1 MSKHK
6 VLASIFYLALT
17 FMFPVFFVSSNVNA
31 GMVTGSGGGSASSF
45 RPSGGGSGGS
55 INPHASW
62 VYYKILDT
70 SKPAYI
76 YNSYLGNNKSEAASI
91 TISDCGQYGGFYV
104 LQAMNTGPSGTLY
117 YRSMGGATTVGN
129 VLASYNAYYIQPEG
143 GLESWSYMNQSPK
156 KGVYTGSY
164 SNAQPFIYNDGSC
177 NSYGNSQYWTCYMPG
192 SAGSGWPANVEWMP
206 KWSTIKEIFKSN
218 NGNSKKCTIGGTTYN
233 DCFGSGSPL
242 AYFCYGNDPSKT
254 FTLSYNANGGSG
266 APSASSCDT
275 TDSSCNVTVKSGTP
289 TRSGYRFTGWN
300 DRADGT
306 GTARSA
312 GGGITLSG
320 DKTIYAQWA
329 LVQTA
334 TFTHD
339 TISASSTEASKSGD
353 TFSGD
358 GKSTSYKIT
367 VSYKIK
373 RTNDAPS
380 SATSSYAYNAANND
394 NDSNY
399 PGDSATKSSTGGLTK
414 DGVKTVPVDYT
425 IEVANGSTATK
436 CFFLRYDSSVTYV
449 GGSRESGNFAGKT
462 KKCFSVYNPAKND
475 THFTGSI
482 SATGSSGLTLVDNST
497 ATTATGNGLRND
509 FSITPGYTI
518 TRLAT
523 DGNPAS
529 ASSNYA
535 YAAASNNND
544 SNYPGTSATKSSTG
558 GLAKGTSASASNVS
572 ATTFTLDIGA
582 SAITRCFYLRYDA
595 NVTYYDAVRDDD
607 SADFNGKT
615 KKCFTITNPTVYYTA
630 TFGNASSSGTLDSHT
645 QLTRTSSN
653 TVGVID
659 HTTRKTNQTD
669 AYENGR
675 FDDSAYPSSSDYTA
689 TFTHT
694 VSRTDTKPSD
704 TVNNVYATSAQTYW
718 QVQYSLN
725 GGSWTNYAKTNDNN
739 GNSATVN
746 GTDSL
751 TDSATKTITVHPK
764 WTMNASNAGQYV
776 YYCQRLAYRT
786 TSKYKT
792 ESDGSGYKTTF
803 VGVDNGGYGDY
814 AYSTSA
820 CVTLRNP
827 LWTEAQK
834 GSNRVH
840 NISITGAT
848 TGINPT
854 GARLRSASNTT
865 AYETTAVNTSFAFD
879 HSLTRTDS
887 GFDESDIV
895 GSDFETSVTK
905 AFFHPSIYSNCNYAV
920 TTKMWGNER
929 MPGTRNNPTLIYPK
943 RSAESTAC
951 NNTTKLNAGAN
962 GGLVNGFEVQLN
974 ATSKTDTSTNR
985 WFSSASN
992 GRTTTAFHADYANTN
1007 DYLLLAGQTKQFS
1020 QGTYNS
1026 NGAEWTV
1033 GYKDLVRCETYT
1045 SGYFI
1050 GSYPTKDPAK
1060 DCKYDR
1066 TEVVDRS
1073 PQAAST
1079 PVYHDSDYTTYSL
1092 FRPYNYNIADIRPV
1106 SAPSSNIT
1114 YAGQNVKRS
1123 FTVSVAR
1130 KDTTK
1135 SYITD
1140 LYSPNVYV
1148 IGYRILP
1155 NQNRTNIQNATVGT
1169 SGLANTGNAQTDI
1182 CTNFY
1187 GAANRI
1193 GFGNDTNR
1201 CSVLT
1206 GHTDKLGTKDNQNAY
1221 NHVYGYDNTTMSY
1234 DYSLTFSTSDIY
1246 VPSNLDIGEKYCIAI
1261 AVANSTTSSTTGLA
1275 DSSYYLSKSTCS
1287 NIAKLPSTQ
1296 VLSGSIKT
1304 NGGIKSSTSY
1314 ALQSDNTYLTYGS
1327 WADFAVIAN
1336 KDIAKFASAASIAR
1350 GITHTTL
1357 STILCN
1363 TDHLTIAN
1371 SQCSG
1376 AEQVTALGDSK
1387 IISESTTLQK
1397 LYSRYVEGRAESILI
1412 QQDTL
1417 TAGDITAKGL
1427 DPNNFFSSHPFV
1439 VYSSGDLVISTNI
1452 LSTTSRT
1459 YSQNFTPQ
1467 AILIAEGNIKID
1479 QTVTNLDAW
1488 IVAGGEVDT
1497 CTSGHDAISLHSN
1510 VCNQQ
1515 LTIRGTIL
1523 ANKISLKRTYGGDV
1537 NTGSIN
1543 TPAEIIHYTPALML
1557 FTARE
1562 SERSLLPETTY
1573 LHKLPVRY

>member
-1 MSKHK
+1 MIP
-6 VLASIFYLALT
+6 L
-17 FMFPVFFVSSNVNA
+17 
-31 GMVTGSGGGSASSF
+31 
-45 RPSGGGSGGS
+45 
-55 INPHASW
+55 
-62 VYYKILDT
+62 
-70 SKPAYI
+70 
-76 YNSYLGNNKSEAASI
+76 
-91 TISDCGQYGGFYV
+91 
-104 LQAMNTGPSGTLY
+104 
-117 YRSMGGATTVGN
+117 
-129 VLASYNAYYIQPEG
+129 
-143 GLESWSYMNQSPK
+143 
-156 KGVYTGSY
+156 KGVYNDENENVTPQIPGYPGCASSKTCGKDGSWPESDATVQEYFKSANGGSLACTINGTYY
-164 SNAQPFIYNDGSC
+164 SNCF
-177 NSYGNSQYWTCYMPG
+177 
-192 SAGSGWPANVEWMP
+192 
-206 KWSTIKEIFKSN
+206 SN
-218 NGNSKKCTIGGTTYN
+218 GT
-233 DCFGSGSPL
+233 PL
-242 AYFCYGNDPSKT
+242 TYFCYGDDPNVT
-254 FTLSYNANGGSG
+254 RTLTYNANGGSG
-266 APSASSCDT
+266 APSASTCESAS
-275 TDSSCNVTVKSGTP
+275 DSSCKVTVKSGTP

-300 DRADGT
+300 DKADGT

-312 GGGITLSG
+312 GGKITLSG

-334 TFTHD
+334 TFTHN

-425 IEVANGSTATK
+425 IDVANGSTVTK

-544 SNYPGTSATKSSTG
+544 SNYPGTSATKTSTG
-558 GLAKGTSASASNVS
+558 GLAKGASASASNVS
-572 ATTFTLDIGA
+572 ATTFTLNIGA

-659 HTTRKTNQTD
+659 HATRKTNQTD

-675 FDDSAYPSSSDYTA
+675 FDNSDYPKKTNGTADDNYTA

-834 GSNRVH
+834 GSNHVH

-854 GARLRSASNTT
+854 GASLRSASNTT
-865 AYETTAVNTSFAFD
+865 AYETTAVNASFAFD

-895 GSDFETSVTK
+895 GSDFETSITK

-1050 GSYPTKDPAK
+1050 GSYPTKDPSK

-1106 SAPSSNIT
+1106 SAPSSDIT

-1169 SGLANTGNAQTDI
+1169 SGLTNTGNAQTDI

-1314 ALQSDNTYLTYGS
+1314 ALQSDKTYLTYGS

-1427 DPNNFFSSHPFV
+1427 DPNNFFSSHPLV

-1467 AILIAEGNIKID
+1467 VILIAEGNIKID

-1515 LTIRGTIL
+1515 LTIRGAIL